1 MITVENGA
9 VPGHDDHAIGVA
21 VESEADVR
29 PARDDRLS
37 ETLGMRRPALGVDVA
52 AVGGDLDHLGL
63 DAESPH
69 GRRRDV
75 GRGPVRGVD
84 DHAESVEGSTV
95 DHRAEMFD
103 VVGDHDLIG
112 TVGGGSD
119 RRGPAVAFEERLDGG
134 LTRWVEFRPTGT
146 EDLDAVVV
154 ERVVR
159 CGDHEGSG
167 PGARGA
173 VRDERRR
180 REAQAFD
187 GGTRL
192 RESGHEGGLE
202 RGRRLPGVA
211 PDDVAVGSDDLGHGS
226 AEAAGETLGQLRSV
240 TATQAIGAEPHGWLS
255 AWCTAEPYEPS

>member
-1 MITVENGA
+1 MAVAHRGLHHRDTRLLHGETQTEVGHDGDNEGLAAQRSAVPQVDGEHRHDVITVENGA

-37 ETLGMRRPALGVDVA
+37 EPLGMRRPALGVDVA

-63 DAESPH
+63 DTESPH
-69 GRRRDV
+69 DRRRDA

-134 LTRWVEFRPTGT
+134 LTRRVEFRPTGT

-154 ERVVR
+154 ERVV
-159 CGDHEGSG
+159 
-167 PGARGA
+167 
-173 VRDERRR
+173 
-180 REAQAFD
+180 
-187 GGTRL
+187 
-192 RESGHEGGLE
+192 
-202 RGRRLPGVA
+202 
-211 PDDVAVGSDDLGHGS
+211 
-226 AEAAGETLGQLRSV
+226 
-240 TATQAIGAEPHGWLS
+240 
-255 AWCTAEPYEPS
+255 